1 MAIDFPNSPN
11 INDLHSFSGKTW
23 KWDGEKWV
31 VIYTDLSGP
40 IGATGATGP
49 TGVAATVTVG
59 TTTGG
64 ATGVVT
70 NSGTSGAAVLDFVVP
85 IGATGATGPTGL
97 TGVTGATGATGITGP
112 TGPTGPTGVTG
123 TVGST
128 GATGLGYAGV
138 TSTSSNTTTLGS
150 KGFTLNSS
158 NHAFVTG
165 ARVRAAY
172 TVSPTTF
179 VEGVVIVAGTSM
191 TMTADFNGGTSGT
204 YTDWTFSIG
213 GGPSGIPGATGP
225 TGLTGVTGPTGP
237 TGLTGATGPTG
248 LTGATGA
255 GAPLTSSA
263 TAPVSPSAGDI
274 WFNTTTGAS
283 YIYYNSAWVE
293 LGGGSMSPM
302 QVTSSTRPSAPWEG
316 QTIYET
322 DTDKMLVYSGSAWL
336 YTSTP
341 QSTEIGAWQTWT
353 PTVTPFTGSFTTVTV
368 NSARYSQVGKVIHGR
383 IDFTVT
389 SIGTASGIPIF
400 TLPVTSVSSYYFHA
414 LGQYRETQNT
424 GLIGIVSWESTTTAS
439 LRRYDNQ
446 SHIAAGVRYG
456 ASFTYE
462 AA

>member
-1 MAIDFPNSPN
+1 
-11 INDLHSFSGKTW
+11 
-23 KWDGEKWV
+23 
-31 VIYTDLSGP
+31 
-40 IGATGATGP
+40 
-49 TGVAATVTVG
+49 
-59 TTTGG
+59 
-64 ATGVVT
+64 
-70 NSGTSGAAVLDFVVP
+70 
-85 IGATGATGPTGL
+85 
-97 TGVTGATGATGITGP
+97 
-112 TGPTGPTGVTG
+112 
-123 TVGST
+123 
-128 GATGLGYAGV
+128 
-138 TSTSSNTTTLGS
+138 
-150 KGFTLNSS
+150 
-158 NHAFVTG
+158 
-165 ARVRAAY
+165 
-172 TVSPTTF
+172 
-179 VEGVVIVAGTSM
+179 
-191 TMTADFNGGTSGT
+191 
-204 YTDWTFSIG
+204 
-213 GGPSGIPGATGP
+213 
-225 TGLTGVTGPTGP
+225 
-237 TGLTGATGPTG
+237 
-248 LTGATGA
+248 
-255 GAPLTSSA
+255 
-263 TAPVSPSAGDI
+263 VSPSAGDL
-274 WFNTTTGAS
+274 WFDTSTGSS

-446 SHIAAGVRYG
+446 SHIAAGARYG